1 MGYAKRVSDLFMS
14 CLFKD
19 GEPTDK
25 AVMVEGITM
34 NVGFNPER
42 IAASA
47 AEIRAVASEIV
58 GDDFIRGKGG
68 GMSFLRLCET
78 RAGEMWGEHRNCQE
92 LMLLCIASGVA
103 NYLLPRSVWAMLPG
117 AVPYVEFVL

>member
-1 MGYAKRVSDLFMS
+1 MEYCKRIKDLFMS

-34 NVGFNPER
+34 NVGFNPDR
-42 IAASA
+42 L
-47 AEIRAVASEIV
+47 AESKEQIRAVAAEIV
-58 GDDFIRGKGG
+58 SDDFIRGKGG

-78 RAGEMWGEHRNCQE
+78 RNGDQWGEHVNCQE
-92 LMLLCIASGVA
+92 LMLLCIAAGVA
-103 NYLLPRSVWAMLPG
+103 NYLLPRAAWDMLPG
-117 AVPYVEFVL
+117 SVPYVEFVL